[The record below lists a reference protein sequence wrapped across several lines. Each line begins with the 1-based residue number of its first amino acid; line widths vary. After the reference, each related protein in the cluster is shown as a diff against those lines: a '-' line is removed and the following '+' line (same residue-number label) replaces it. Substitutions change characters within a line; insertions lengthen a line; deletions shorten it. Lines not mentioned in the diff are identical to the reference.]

1 MEEEVLSPSPS
12 NLRTSHFEQV
22 VRAFPI
28 RTNNINAPRKKG
40 IKSLTRKP
48 MNGQI
53 HFVDRMH
60 QLSCLSGHL
69 SEILKC
75 VFIHFL
81 TTFFFFLISI

>member
-1 MEEEVLSPSPS
+1 MQIYE
-12 NLRTSHFEQV
+12 TSTYTTFLLNMSYQLVYVDESGCD
-22 VRAFPI
+22 
-28 RTNNINAPRKKG
+28 KKG
-40 IKSLTRKP
+40 IKCLIRKP

-81 TTFFFFLISI
+81 TTFFFF